1 MCESVTKDER
11 KQLVLY
17 LLVSFSFSC
26 RDDLEKCQLLHTI
39 QLLKLQT
46 SQKQLVIDTC
56 HNKQASQIEELRE
69 LLADAQHEKK
79 LLSLQVQSLSH
90 GYEQELK
97 RTRERLEEERAKVC
111 KENEEQRDC
120 ETAREEVKQELELA
134 LSTCTLLDEAQYRNL
149 KSADSAGLPID
160 DLVRVSSCVG
170 QRQMATLFPIDQG
183 PRDNRAFA
191 EAVQRF
197 SG

>member
-1 MCESVTKDER
+1 M
-11 KQLVLY
+11 
-17 LLVSFSFSC
+17 VSLSFLC

-56 HNKQASQIEELRE
+56 HNTQAAQVEELRE

-79 LLSLQVQSLSH
+79 LLSLRVQSLSH

-97 RTRERLEEERAKVC
+97 RTRERLEEERARAFTDLD
-111 KENEEQRDC
+111 QRDC

-134 LSTCTLLDEAQYRNL
+134 LSTCSLLDEAQYQNL
-149 KSADSAGLPID
+149 KSADSAGLPIE
-160 DLVRVSSCVG
+160 DLVRVSS
-170 QRQMATLFPIDQG
+170 RSWTETEHIDYFTSH
-183 PRDNRAFA
+183 R
-191 EAVQRF
+191 
-197 SG
+197 SGSTR